1 MKGYVYWSQ
10 TTPDS
15 DVCYYVAIASSQAR
29 ANRAFYNFVR
39 GTLGRVYDA
48 CFRPCDEL
56 TLPFDDEFFND
67 GEIWDL
73 QGLMRNYRYEC

>member
-1 MKGYVYWSQ
+1 MKGYVYWAQ

-15 DVCYYVAIASSQAR
+15 DVCYFVAIASSQAR
-29 ANRAFYNFVR
+29 ANSAFYNFVR
-39 GTLGRVYDA
+39 GTLGGVYDA

-56 TLPFDDEFFND
+56 TLPFEKGFSE

-73 QGLMRNYRYEC
+73 QGLMRNYHYEC

>member
-1 MKGYVYWSQ
+1 MSIGHK
-10 TTPDS
+10 PHP
-15 DVCYYVAIASSQAR
+15 IQAFATMWQSPLLKR
-29 ANRAFYNFVR
+29 ANSAFYNFVR

-73 QGLMRNYRYEC
+73 EGLMRNYHLCQSI

>member
-1 MKGYVYWSQ
+1 MKGYVYWVQS
-10 TTPDS
+10 TPESGID
-15 DVCYYVAIASSQAR
+15 YYAVIASSQAR
-29 ANRAFYNFVR
+29 ANRAFYACVR
-39 GTLGRVYDA
+39 GTLGGVYDA

-56 TLPFDDEFFND
+56 TLPFDDDFFTE

>member
-1 MKGYVYWSQ
+1 MKGYVYWAQ
-10 TTPDS
+10 TTLDS

-29 ANRAFYNFVR
+29 ANSAFYNFVR

-56 TLPFDDEFFND
+56 TLPFDDGFTD
-67 GEIWDL
+67 GEVWDL
-73 QGLMRNYRYEC
+73 EGLMRNYHYEC

>member
-29 ANRAFYNFVR
+29 ANSTFYNFVR
-39 GTLGRVYDA
+39 VTLGRVYDA

-56 TLPFDDEFFND
+56 TLPFDEGFTD
-67 GEIWDL
+67 GEVWDL
-73 QGLMRNYRYEC
+73 QGLMRNYHYEC

>member
-1 MKGYVYWSQ
+1 MKGYVYWAQ

-15 DVCYYVAIASSQAR
+15 DVCYYVAIGSSQAR
-29 ANRAFYNFVR
+29 ANRAFYAYVR

-56 TLPFDDEFFND
+56 TLPFDDDFFTE

-73 QGLMRNYRYEC
+73 QGLMRNYHYEC

>member
-1 MKGYVYWSQ
+1 MKGYVYWAQ

-29 ANRAFYNFVR
+29 ANRAFYAFVR
-39 GTLGRVYDA
+39 NTLGGVYDA

-56 TLPFDDEFFND
+56 TLPFKKGFTD
-67 GEIWDL
+67 GEVWDL
-73 QGLMRNYRYEC
+73 QGLMRNYHYEC

>member
-1 MKGYVYWSQ
+1 MKGYVYWAQS
-10 TTPDS
+10 TPDS

-29 ANRAFYNFVR
+29 ANRAFYAHVR
-39 GTLGRVYDA
+39 NTLGGVYDA

-56 TLPFDDEFFND
+56 TLPFDDDFFTE

-73 QGLMRNYRYEC
+73 QGLMRNYCYEC